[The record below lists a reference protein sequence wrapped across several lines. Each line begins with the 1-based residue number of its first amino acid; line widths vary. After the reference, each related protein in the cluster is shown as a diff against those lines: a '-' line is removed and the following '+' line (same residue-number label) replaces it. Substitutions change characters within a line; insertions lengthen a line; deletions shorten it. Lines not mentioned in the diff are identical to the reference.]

1 MGMADSAKYYYRQTI
16 SINPNLVRAHMR
28 LGRYYER
35 EGNYT
40 ESLNLF
46 KEVVKI
52 EPTYFAGTP
61 RLGEEYRYINIIN
74 EVLSEY
80 QTKQELN
87 PNNPQTL
94 IVLARIFNSLGR
106 YGQAAQYYQQIVQL
120 DPTNREANR
129 ELKNL
134 RRQQKKL

>member
-1 MGMADSAKYYYRQTI
+1 MK
-16 SINPNLVRAHMR
+16 

-52 EPTYFAGTP
+52 EPSYFSGTP
-61 RLGEEYRYINIIN
+61 RLGEEYRYINIID

-80 QTKQELN
+80 QTRLELN
-87 PNNPQTL
+87 PNDPKTL
-94 IVLARIFNSLGR
+94 IVLARIFGSLGR
-106 YGQAAQYYQQIVQL
+106 YGQAEQYYQQIVQL